1 MEKISQEYLEKA
13 EHEVEEDFQDEKLQ
27 KMLGSLGGKPTKKDK
42 FFNIVFLVLVI
53 GLFAIEL
60 FWRRLVG
67 TVALDFAILLISLK
81 LIYLMHSQA
90 RVNHYQFW
98 ILTAIEMKTTMLLEQ
113 MQKSSIEYDKDEE

>member
-1 MEKISQEYLEKA
+1 MEKISEEYLEQA
-13 EHEVEEDFQDEKLQ
+13 EHEVEQDLHDEKLR

-42 FFNIVFLVLVI
+42 FFNIIFLILVI
-53 GLFAIEL
+53 CLFAVEL
-60 FWRRLVG
+60 FWRKLVG

-98 ILTAIEMKTTMLLEQ
+98 ILTAIEMKTTMILEQ
-113 MQKSSIEYDKDEE
+113 MQKMSMEKEK